1 MTWWFLIY
9 LLISCRSAA
18 AAAVAAVVDGG
29 GGTGGATA
37 YCRVCLPRGKHRQS
51 RGRAGAEQGQR
62 CMLVTPTA
70 AQLQP
75 MELPVQSSVGS
86 TLLVPVVQVVQ
97 WYLR

>member
-18 AAAVAAVVDGG
+18 AAAVGAVVDGG

-37 YCRVCLPRGKHRQS
+37 YCLVCRPHGKHRQS

-75 MELPVQSSVGS
+75 MLPVQSSVGS
-86 TLLVPVVQVVQ
+86 TVLVPAVQVLQ